1 MFYLVHY
8 AEIALKGRN
17 RASFEKQLQGN
28 LRRALL
34 MVCGAEQ
41 LHVRRLTGRLLVELP
56 EEAAAAEAERRLAE
70 CFGVSSFARALLVPA
85 EIEKIEA
92 AVLAAVE
99 ERRSGGG
106 SGGGSC
112 ASFAVRAKRSDK
124 SFPLTSQEINVRLGA
139 AVQQATGLAVDLTSP
154 DLEVGVEVLAREAL
168 VHLGAR
174 PGPGGLPVGI
184 GGKVLVLISGGIDSP
199 VAAWRMM
206 KRGCECHFLHFH
218 SAPVTDRA
226 SQEKVVQ
233 LVELLARFHGA
244 AELTL
249 LPFLA
254 TQQEIVAS
262 APPEL
267 RILLYRRF
275 MVRLA
280 GAVAKRKE
288 ALALVTGEAL
298 GQVAS
303 QTLANLAAVEAVSS
317 LPILRPL
324 IGFDKQEIV
333 NQAKRIGSF
342 EISIQPHQDCCS
354 FLMPERGATWA
365 SPEKLAEGEKA
376 LDVEAL
382 VTAALSGVEER
393 TVGER

>member
-28 LRRALL
+28 LRRALTR
-34 MVCGAEQ
+34 VCGAEN

-56 EEAAAAEAERRLAE
+56 EEAATEEAERRLAE
-70 CFGVSSFARALLVPA
+70 CFGVSSFARCTVVPA
-85 EIEKIEA
+85 EIDKIEA

-99 ERRSGGG
+99 ERRKS
-106 SGGGSC
+106 GGSC

-233 LVELLARFHGA
+233 LIELLARFHGA

-280 GAVAKRKE
+280 GAVARSKE

-354 FLMPERGATWA
+354 FLMPERVATWA